1 MDNVKWLLVGAGD
14 IARKRVA
21 AALAGATD
29 SELVAVCDM
38 VRENA
43 RALATEYHLTEV
55 FSDLDEALEK
65 TSADAVYVATPVWL
79 HVQHAVPGPGSG

>member
-38 VRENA
+38 VRGEC
-43 RALATEYHLTEV
+43 
-55 FSDLDEALEK
+55 
-65 TSADAVYVATPVWL
+65 
-79 HVQHAVPGPGSG
+79 PGAGD

>member
-1 MDNVKWLLVGAGD
+1 MENVKWLLVGAGD

-21 AALAGATD
+21 AALAGAAG

-43 RALATEYHLTEV
+43 GALAAQVAGIDQRLQGLLTSGEFVWEAAVAHVYPREEYWYLY
-55 FSDLDEALEK
+55 AL
-65 TSADAVYVATPVWL
+65 PV
-79 HVQHAVPGPGSG
+79 G